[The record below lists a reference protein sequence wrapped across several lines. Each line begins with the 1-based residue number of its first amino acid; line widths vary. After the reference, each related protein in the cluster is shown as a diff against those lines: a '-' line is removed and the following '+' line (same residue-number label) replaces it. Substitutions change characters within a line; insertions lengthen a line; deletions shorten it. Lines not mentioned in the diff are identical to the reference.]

1 MSRHLE
7 FDAELELLNLEF
19 AQSNFGIF
27 GGPFLNHS
35 PVWNMPGNGFMTN
48 AYQNQELNQAIQLS
62 EYLLPSNSPVEDISP
77 LPACLYEQPALVP
90 NLLDIP
96 GFVGADYDA
105 ESARFTPGCEMGSE
119 INSACPGIHEEV
131 PTPVPIASGSHTAST
146 QEPIKRGRGRPKG
159 SKTKQRVSLLSNRR
173 NTPTNVYETHFLQHP
188 AKPKTPEAKA
198 QAKLEKAAIRQANKK
213 ASQEAKEAERKAN
226 AMARRKAQL
235 NAYREIISMD
245 PDAALWE

>member
-27 GGPFLNHS
+27 GAPFLDHS
-35 PVWNMPGNGFMTN
+35 PVWDMPGNGFMTN
-48 AYQNQELNQAIQLS
+48 AFQNQGLNQIQLS
-62 EYLLPSNSPVEDISP
+62 EYLLPSNSPVENISP

-105 ESARFTPGCEMGSE
+105 EPSRFTPRCEMRSE
-119 INSACPGIHEEV
+119 MNSACPGTLDEV

-159 SKTKQRVSLLSNRR
+159 SKTKQRVSLLLKDAIPLQTCMKLIFCSIPPSPRHLRRRPRR
-173 NTPTNVYETHFLQHP
+173 NWRKPQSDRRIRKHLKRQRRRSARQTPWQG
-188 AKPKTPEAKA
+188 
-198 QAKLEKAAIRQANKK
+198 EKH
-213 ASQEAKEAERKAN
+213 S
-226 AMARRKAQL
+226 
-235 NAYREIISMD
+235 
-245 PDAALWE
+245 